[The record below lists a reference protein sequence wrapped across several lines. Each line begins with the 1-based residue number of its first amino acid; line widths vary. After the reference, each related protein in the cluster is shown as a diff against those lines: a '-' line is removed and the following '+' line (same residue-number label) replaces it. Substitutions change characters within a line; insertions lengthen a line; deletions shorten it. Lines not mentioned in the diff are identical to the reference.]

1 MSPVKTFKLKTDFWW
16 FHITDPFVLKRN
28 SVEMMSLWYLFKS
41 IFEDY
46 HTPQEALLQ
55 RQVGLSW
62 ATYCILHIAEWKV
75 TATVGIPVFTNGVW
89 RIRNVIHT
97 WLHDVGWF
105 INVTCQSCFSFFLVH
120 KSPWIEIIKIDGEIG
135 RDVKFFR
142 ISSTSWLRDLV

>member
-1 MSPVKTFKLKTDFWW
+1 MVSYNGFLCPKKKLSRNDELMVFFPKYFWR
-16 FHITDPFVLKRN
+16 LYN
-28 SVEMMSLWYLFKS
+28 
-41 IFEDY
+41 
-46 HTPQEALLQ
+46 TPQEVLLQ

-75 TATVGIPVFTNGVW
+75 TATMGIPVFPNGVW

-105 INVTCQSCFSFFLVH
+105 INVTCQSAICKVYNLSCLFFFLVH

-135 RDVKFFR
+135 RDVEFFR